1 MIDHDRLF
9 KELITT
15 FFIEFIELF
24 FPQVTQYLDSDYLEF
39 LDKELFTDVTTG
51 EKQEVDL
58 IAKVRF
64 KGQETFFL
72 VHIEAQSSPQK
83 DFNYRLFT
91 YFARLHQ
98 QYRLPIYPI
107 VIFSYDR
114 PKTPAPHRYQVG
126 FEDLNVL
133 DFNYRV
139 IQLNRL
145 QWRDFLSSPNPISS
159 ALMAKMAIAPEDRP
173 KVKAECLRL
182 LVSLKL
188 NPAKMQLISGF
199 VDTYLLLNPEE
210 ELQFNQ
216 ELSTFIEST
225 QEEVMQLTT
234 SWMRQG
240 LEQGLEQ
247 GLSQGKRETIKR
259 LILKKFGAIADPY
272 LAAIEH
278 LGLEELESLTDVFLD
293 FNTIQDLE
301 QWLNTHTGF
310 KLIPH

>member
-15 FFIEFIELF
+15 FFTEFIELF
-24 FPQVTQYLDSDYLEF
+24 FPQVAQFLDPDYLEF

-51 EKQEVDL
+51 EKHEVDL

-72 VHIEAQSSPQK
+72 VHIEAQSSHQS

-98 QYRLPIYPI
+98 QYRLPVYPI

-114 PKTPAPHRYQVG
+114 PKTPAAHRYQVS

-145 QWRDFLSSPNPISS
+145 QWRDFLNSPNPIAS
-159 ALMAKMAIAPEDRP
+159 ALMAKMAIAPADRA

-210 ELQFNQ
+210 ELQFKL
-216 ELSTFIEST
+216 ELSNFMEST

-240 LEQGLEQ
+240 LEQGLT
-247 GLSQGKRETIKR
+247 QGKRQTIER

-272 LAAIEH
+272 LAVIET
-278 LGLEELESLTDVFLD
+278 LGMEELESLTDAFLD
-293 FNTIQDLE
+293 FKTIQELE
-301 QWLNTHTGF
+301 QWLNAHSSN
-310 KLIPH
+310 

>member
-1 MIDHDRLF
+1 
-9 KELITT
+9 
-15 FFIEFIELF
+15 
-24 FPQVTQYLDSDYLEF
+24 LDSDYLEF

-83 DFNYRLFT
+83 DFNYRLFS

-98 QYRLPIYPI
+98 QYRLPVYPI

-145 QWRDFLSSPNPISS
+145 QWRDFLNSPNPIAS

-240 LEQGLEQ
+240 LEKGLEQGLEQ
-247 GLSQGKRETIKR
+247 GLSQGKRETIER
-259 LILKKFGAIADPY
+259 LILKKFGAIANPY
-272 LAAIEH
+272 LAAIEC

-301 QWLNTHTGF
+301 EWLNAHTGF
-310 KLIPH
+310 KLIPR

>member
-1 MIDHDRLF
+1 MHF
-9 KELITT
+9 TFELA
-15 FFIEFIELF
+15 
-24 FPQVTQYLDSDYLEF
+24 
-39 LDKELFTDVTTG
+39 

-98 QYRLPIYPI
+98 QYRLPVYPI

-126 FEDLNVL
+126 FKDLNVL

-145 QWRDFLSSPNPISS
+145 QWRDFLNSPNPIAS

-240 LEQGLEQ
+240 LEQGL
-247 GLSQGKRETIKR
+247 SQGKRETIER
-259 LILKKFGAIADPY
+259 LMLKKFGAIADPY

-278 LGLEELESLTDVFLD
+278 LGLEELDSLTDVFLD

-301 QWLNTHTGF
+301 EWLRDE
-310 KLIPH
+310 K

>member
-1 MIDHDRLF
+1 MLRDS
-9 KELITT
+9 T
-15 FFIEFIELF
+15 FL
-24 FPQVTQYLDSDYLEF
+24 
-39 LDKELFTDVTTG
+39 
-51 EKQEVDL
+51 
-58 IAKVRF
+58 
-64 KGQETFFL
+64 
-72 VHIEAQSSPQK
+72 
-83 DFNYRLFT
+83 
-91 YFARLHQ
+91 
-98 QYRLPIYPI
+98 
-107 VIFSYDR
+107 
-114 PKTPAPHRYQVG
+114 
-126 FEDLNVL
+126 
-133 DFNYRV
+133 
-139 IQLNRL
+139 
-145 QWRDFLSSPNPISS
+145 
-159 ALMAKMAIAPEDRP
+159 RP

-247 GLSQGKRETIKR
+247 GLFQGKRETIER

-278 LGLEELESLTDVFLD
+278 LGLEELDSLTDVFLD

-301 QWLNTHTGF
+301 QWLNAHTGF

>member
-1 MIDHDRLF
+1 
-9 KELITT
+9 
-15 FFIEFIELF
+15 
-24 FPQVTQYLDSDYLEF
+24 
-39 LDKELFTDVTTG
+39 
-51 EKQEVDL
+51 
-58 IAKVRF
+58 
-64 KGQETFFL
+64 
-72 VHIEAQSSPQK
+72 
-83 DFNYRLFT
+83 
-91 YFARLHQ
+91 
-98 QYRLPIYPI
+98 
-107 VIFSYDR
+107 
-114 PKTPAPHRYQVG
+114 
-126 FEDLNVL
+126 
-133 DFNYRV
+133 
-139 IQLNRL
+139 
-145 QWRDFLSSPNPISS
+145 
-159 ALMAKMAIAPEDRP
+159 MAKMAIAPEDRP

-240 LEQGLEQ
+240 LEQGL
-247 GLSQGKRETIKR
+247 SQGKRETIER
-259 LILKKFGAIADPY
+259 LMLKKFGAIADPY

-278 LGLEELESLTDVFLD
+278 LGQEELDSLTDVFLD

-301 QWLNTHTGF
+301 EWLNAHTGF

>member
-24 FPQVTQYLDSDYLEF
+24 FPKVTQYLDADYLEF

-83 DFNYRLFT
+83 DFNYRLFS

-98 QYRLPIYPI
+98 QYRLPVYPI
-107 VIFSYDR
+107 VVFSYDR
-114 PKTPAPHRYQVG
+114 PKTPAPHRYQVR
-126 FEDLNVL
+126 FKDFNVL

-145 QWRDFLSSPNPISS
+145 QWRDFLNSPNPIAS

-247 GLSQGKRETIKR
+247 GLSQGKRETIER
-259 LILKKFGAIADPY
+259 LMLKKFGAIANPY
-272 LAAIEH
+272 LAAIEC

-301 QWLNTHTGF
+301 EWLNAHTGF
-310 KLIPH
+310 KLIPR